1 MDNMLYIIA
10 GLVLILLVAVL
21 VLRKNKAQNPP
32 EQRPIQTGRNA
43 AANAPISTHNEDRHS
58 TAQRDPS
65 SVNKFDNTAIAQR
78 FMDQQRYD
86 KAIET
91 LDRGLIE
98 KPNDN
103 QLLLKLLSVYAATDQ
118 LDDFY
123 RVYDAIKTHSDAE
136 TINQADELKAL
147 LVGEQDQEVPPVVT
161 EADNNSDN
169 FDSLDFD
176 LPTAQTVSEKSNEDR
191 VFDTVT
197 AETSTSPE
205 TAAPTERTEPV
216 LDLNDTSAT
225 DNNVDNTFEL
235 TLGDLE
241 SADDLESASNLE
253 ADTGEPV
260 ATTLTPVDQVDTND
274 EESSVTTDDYLITP
288 VTNDPA
294 TIENTEDDDFTLDFN
309 LPEQATTPTDHTP
322 VDTTKDDSSLEEISL
337 EDDDFVL
344 DFEDLAA
351 DSDIDTGT
359 VAVNNND
366 IESNAATDA
375 PAQATED
382 DFTLSLEDTDLSDA
396 ENKPQ
401 LDAPITIEESSYSE
415 NTSITPTT
423 TPTFDDTTFIDD
435 DFDFDFDPTPSSPTA
450 TTPVEAEESIGS
462 LESDIDSANDSVN
475 AETAADFASRF
486 AADFDFVK
494 TLDSNQV
501 TLDLAGQ
508 YLKLGE
514 YDSAKRLLNEVM
526 AQGNSEQQHQ
536 AQALLDRTA

>member
-43 AANAPISTHNEDRHS
+43 AANAPVSTHNEDRHS
-58 TAQRDPS
+58 TAQRDPN

-103 QLLLKLLSVYAATDQ
+103 QLLLKLLSVYATTDQ

-123 RVYDAIKTHSDAE
+123 RVYDAIKAHSDAE

-161 EADNNSDN
+161 ETDNNSDN

-176 LPTAQTVSEKSNEDR
+176 LPTAQAVSEKSNKDR
-191 VFDTVT
+191 VFDTAT

-205 TAAPTERTEPV
+205 RAAPTEQSEPV
-216 LDLNDTSAT
+216 LDLNDTNAAN
-225 DNNVDNTFEL
+225 NNVDDTFEL

-253 ADTGEPV
+253 SDTGEPV
-260 ATTLTPVDQVDTND
+260 ATNLTPVDQLDTNE

-288 VTNDPA
+288 A
-294 TIENTEDDDFTLDFN
+294 TDNPVAIENTEDDDFTLDFD
-309 LPEQATTPTDHTP
+309 LPEQATTPADHTP
-322 VDTTKDDSSLEEISL
+322 VDTAEDDSSLEEISL

-344 DFEDLAA
+344 DFADLAA
-351 DSDIDTGT
+351 DADLDTDT
-359 VAVNNND
+359 VAGNNND
-366 IESNAATDA
+366 TESNAVADG
-375 PAQATED
+375 PVQSTED
-382 DFTLSLEDTDLSDA
+382 DFTLSLEDTDSSDA
-396 ENKPQ
+396 ENKSQ
-401 LDAPITIEESSYSE
+401 TDAP
-415 NTSITPTT
+415 T
-423 TPTFDDTTFIDD
+423 TPETFDDTTFIDD

-450 TTPVEAEESIGS
+450 TTPVEVEESSS
-462 LESDIDSANDSVN
+462 LESDIESGNDRVD
-475 AETAADFASRF
+475 AETAADFTSRF

-501 TLDLAGQ
+501 TLDLAEQ

>member
-32 EQRPIQTGRNA
+32 EQQPIQTGRNA

-58 TAQRDPS
+58 TAQRDPN

-103 QLLLKLLSVYAATDQ
+103 QLLLKLLSVYATTDQ

-123 RVYDAIKTHSDAE
+123 IVYDAIKTHSDTE

-147 LVGEQDQEVPPVVT
+147 LVGEQDQEILPVVT
-161 EADNNSDN
+161 EADNNNGN
-169 FDSLDFD
+169 FDGLDFD

-191 VFDTVT
+191 VFDTAT
-197 AETSTSPE
+197 AETSTSTE
-205 TAAPTERTEPV
+205 KAATTEQSEPV
-216 LDLNDTSAT
+216 LDLNDTSAAN
-225 DNNVDNTFEL
+225 NNVDDTFEL

-260 ATTLTPVDQVDTND
+260 ATNLTPVEQLDMNE

-288 VTNDPA
+288 ATDDPA
-294 TIENTEDDDFTLDFN
+294 INESATGNPVAIENTEDDDFTLDFD

-322 VDTTKDDSSLEEISL
+322 VDTAEDDSRLEEISL

-344 DFEDLAA
+344 DFADLAA
-351 DSDIDTGT
+351 DADLDTDT
-359 VAVNNND
+359 VAGNNND
-366 IESNAATDA
+366 TESNAVAAA
-375 PAQATED
+375 PATED
-382 DFTLSLEDTDLSDA
+382 DFTLSLEGTDSSDA
-396 ENKPQ
+396 ENKSQ
-401 LDAPITIEESSYSE
+401 ID
-415 NTSITPTT
+415 TPTT
-423 TPTFDDTTFIDD
+423 PATFDDTTSIDD

-450 TTPVEAEESIGS
+450 TTPVEVEESIVG
-462 LESDIDSANDSVN
+462 LESDIENGNNSVD
-475 AETAADFASRF
+475 AETAADFMSRF

-501 TLDLAGQ
+501 TLDLAEQ

>member
-1 MDNMLYIIA
+1 MMIVGVGVTMDNMLYIIA

-191 VFDTVT
+191 VLIRLLLRL
-197 AETSTSPE
+197 
-205 TAAPTERTEPV
+205 APVQRRLRLPNEQNP
-216 LDLNDTSAT
+216 
-225 DNNVDNTFEL
+225 F
-235 TLGDLE
+235 
-241 SADDLESASNLE
+241 
-253 ADTGEPV
+253 
-260 ATTLTPVDQVDTND
+260 
-274 EESSVTTDDYLITP
+274 LIS
-288 VTNDPA
+288 
-294 TIENTEDDDFTLDFN
+294 
-309 LPEQATTPTDHTP
+309 TTPALLTITWI
-322 VDTTKDDSSLEEISL
+322 TL
-337 EDDDFVL
+337 
-344 DFEDLAA
+344 
-351 DSDIDTGT
+351 
-359 VAVNNND
+359 
-366 IESNAATDA
+366 
-375 PAQATED
+375 
-382 DFTLSLEDTDLSDA
+382 LSLPL
-396 ENKPQ
+396 
-401 LDAPITIEESSYSE
+401 
-415 NTSITPTT
+415 
-423 TPTFDDTTFIDD
+423 
-435 DFDFDFDPTPSSPTA
+435 
-450 TTPVEAEESIGS
+450 
-462 LESDIDSANDSVN
+462 
-475 AETAADFASRF
+475 
-486 AADFDFVK
+486 
-494 TLDSNQV
+494 V
-501 TLDLAGQ
+501 T
-508 YLKLGE
+508 
-514 YDSAKRLLNEVM
+514 
-526 AQGNSEQQHQ
+526 
-536 AQALLDRTA
+536 